1 MIKLYKTI
9 GAIIMVCI
17 LSACTER
24 GNNATVLLPEL
35 MEAEKVMYEYPDSA
49 LHILQDVETLASS
62 DKMQYATW
70 ALLTVQAKYKNYM
83 EQPSDSL
90 INVAYD
96 YFMKQ
101 NDTQRKA
108 MTLYYK
114 GALCYEDDKVEEAQ
128 KFYLQ
133 AKDEVEKTEDH
144 QLAYLIYIELGNLYV
159 FRSFYD
165 YALENFKN
173 ALRHAQSANNEN
185 YICTSYISLARANSA
200 LKQMKTS
207 IEYYQKAIQLAEK
220 IKNHDLQKCAMNE
233 VAGIYASI
241 NDSQSAMKYAQQALQ
256 LKKMNRSQSL
266 EQNYLVL
273 GEIYHDINMPDSAY
287 HYLNK
292 ALSSSSIYTIH
303 ATYHALYY
311 LSRENKEYEKMAT
324 YCDQLLIYQDSIQKL
339 SKSKELTKM
348 QKKYD
353 QQKIINEKNKL
364 KIEKD
369 KTIRMGLIAL
379 IAILCVLG
387 FIIYIYQRKLYQK
400 ERILQKKE
408 EEINKNI
415 LRIQQN
421 EIIINRNISRMEEL
435 SRQIEENKV
444 VQGQLEEQQKTLAE
458 IQQQNV
464 TLKQENEAL
473 QKDVDKYSISL
484 TEKSNELDK
493 KSNELTQLAD
503 LAKENQDLR
512 TREAFLSDYIIQ
524 NTKVLSNLKGRTNPI
539 EDVYEWEEIKKAINF
554 IFDNYTIRLSNLVP
568 TLTDGD
574 LNMCC
579 LIKLHFSN
587 SSMAI
592 LMDLSPMSI
601 AKKKMRLKERIIQKI
616 NTLGECNSLDVW
628 LWEF

>member
-17 LSACTER
+17 LSACTGRE
-24 GNNATVLLPEL
+24 NNGSILLPEL

-114 GALCYEDDKVEEAQ
+114 GALCYEDDKVKEAQ

-159 FRSFYD
+159 FRSFYE
-165 YALENFKN
+165 YALENFEN
-173 ALRHAQSANNEN
+173 ALRHAQLANNEN
-185 YICTSYISLARANSA
+185 YICSSFISLAKATSA
-200 LKQMKTS
+200 LKQMKIS
-207 IEYYQKAIQLAEK
+207 IEYYQKAIQLAKK
-220 IKNHDLQKCAMNE
+220 IKNETLLQCAMNE
-233 VAGIYASI
+233 IAGIYIDI
-241 NDSQSAMKYAQQALQ
+241 NDYQSAMKYARQALQ
-256 LKKMNRSQSL
+256 LKKGYDDPAL
-266 EQNYLVL
+266 GQNFVVL
-273 GEIYHDINMPDSAY
+273 GDIYRHLNIPDSAY

-292 ALSSSSIYTIH
+292 ALSSTSIYTVR
-303 ATYHALYY
+303 AAYQALYY
-311 LSRENKEYEKMAT
+311 LSRENKEYQKISG
-324 YCDQLLIYQDSIQKL
+324 YCDNLLIYQDSIQKL
-339 SKSKELTKM
+339 RKSNELTKM

-400 ERILQKKE
+400 ERMLQKKE

-484 TEKSNELDK
+484 TEKSNEL
-493 KSNELTQLAD
+493 TQLAD

-524 NTKVLSNLKGRTNPI
+524 NTKVLNDLKGRTNPI

-554 IFDNYTIRLSNLVP
+554 IFNNYTIRLSNLVP

-574 LNMCC
+574 LNLCC

>member
-17 LSACTER
+17 LSACTGRE
-24 GNNATVLLPEL
+24 NNGSILLPEL

-101 NDTQRKA
+101 NDAQRKA

-144 QLAYLIYIELGNLYV
+144 QLAHLIYIELGNLYV
-159 FRSFYD
+159 FRSFYE
-165 YALENFKN
+165 YALENFEK
-173 ALRHAQSANNEN
+173 ALHHAQLANNEN

-220 IKNHDLQKCAMNE
+220 IKNNNLRECAMNE
-233 VAGIYASI
+233 IAGIYASI

-256 LKKMNRSQSL
+256 LKKGNKDTAAL
-266 EQNYLVL
+266 GPNYLVL
-273 GEIYHDINMPDSAY
+273 GEIYRHLNIPDSAY

-292 ALSSSSIYTIH
+292 ALSSSSIYTIRT
-303 ATYHALYY
+303 AYQALYY
-311 LSRENKEYEKMAT
+311 LSRENKEYQKMSG
-324 YCDQLLIYQDSIQKL
+324 YCDKLLIYQDSIQKL
-339 SKSKELTKM
+339 KKSKELAKM

-369 KTIRMGLIAL
+369 KTIRIGLIVL
-379 IAILCVLG
+379 IVLLCLSG
-387 FIIYIYQRKLYQK
+387 SIIYIYQQKLHQK
-400 ERILQKKE
+400 ERMLQKKE
-408 EEINKNI
+408 EEINKNL

-421 EIIINRNISRMEEL
+421 EIMINRNISRMEEL
-435 SRQIEENKV
+435 SQQIEENKT
-444 VQGQLEEQQKTLAE
+444 VQEQLEEQQKTLAE

-473 QKDVDKYSISL
+473 QKDIDKYSISL
-484 TEKSNELDK
+484 TEKSNEQ
-493 KSNELTQLAD
+493 TQLAK
-503 LAKENQDLR
+503 LAKENQYLR
-512 TREAFLSDYIIQ
+512 TRETFLVSWAIQ
-524 NTKVLSNLKGRTNPI
+524 NTKVLNKLKGRKNPI
-539 EDVYEWEEIKKAINF
+539 EDVCEWEEIKKSINF
-554 IFDNYTIRLSNLVP
+554 LFNNYAIRLSELVP
-568 TLTDGD
+568 TLSDGE

-579 LIKLHFSN
+579 LIKLHLSN
-587 SSMAI
+587 SNIAD
-592 LMDLSPMSI
+592 LMGISPMSI
-601 AKKKMRLKERIIQKI
+601 AKKKMRLKERIIQKKGS
-616 NTLGECNSLDVW
+616 LGECASLDLW